1 MASGSMDGEVAF
13 KVDLVDGKVELLD
26 VTGLAAIGLRERA
39 DLQNWIAAYPEIVDK
54 DLLLITS
61 EFDWFTIGGRK
72 VSDRLDLL
80 FLDSDGRPVVAELK
94 RDHAQDTVDMQA
106 LKYGAYCSTLTV
118 EELVEEFGRFHKV
131 ELEEALKRVHEHA
144 PSLKNDELGPV
155 RIRLVAGSFGP
166 SVTSVVLWLRDV
178 GLDIGCVQVTVRKT
192 ADSVA
197 VVTARQLLPLPSAE
211 EYVVRRRKR
220 VQQEETKEG
229 ASRRRNAVTVLLE
242 AEAIPAGTPL
252 RLKLDAL
259 TAEWRPSVEK
269 LLETEPDA
277 AVAEWTGT
285 SLRQA
290 LRWRRDGQLYSCSGL
305 VELILREQGFDASVP
320 GPQYW
325 VDSAGRTLG
334 EMSIDLTDSDAPA

>member
-1 MASGSMDGEVAF
+1 MARTSIEGEVAF
-13 KVDLVDGKVELLD
+13 KVDLVGGAVELLD
-26 VTGLAAIGLRERA
+26 VTGLADIGLRERE
-39 DLQNWIAAYPEIVDK
+39 DLQNWIAAYPEVVDK
-54 DLLLITS
+54 DLLLVTS

-72 VSDRLDLL
+72 ISDRLDLL

-118 EELVEEFGRFHKV
+118 EELVEEFTRFHKV
-131 ELEEALKRVHEHA
+131 DPEEARSRVYEHA
-144 PSLKNDELGPV
+144 PSLRGGELGPV

-192 ADSVA
+192 GDSVA

-220 VQQEETKEG
+220 VQEEETKEG
-229 ASRRRNAVTVLLE
+229 ATRRRNAVTVLLE
-242 AEAIPAGTPL
+242 ADAIPTGTPL
-252 RLKLDAL
+252 KLKLDAL
-259 TAEWRPSVEK
+259 TAEWRPPVEK
-269 LLETEPDA
+269 LLEAEPDA
-277 AVAEWTGT
+277 GIAEWTGT

-305 VELILREQGFDASVP
+305 VELLLREHGFDASVP

-325 VDSAGRTLG
+325 VDPTGRSLA
-334 EMSIDLTDSDAPA
+334 EIAIDLADSRP